1 MTENLAD
8 SSQQRS
14 VRVHRVA
21 DDEFHGNNENGYG
34 GTTKPSGNLKQVKFL
49 TELPDLNELMQRETE
64 LFKVLK
70 TILKELSRDIGT
82 KSVDTTVNEMTD
94 TTVSPMF
101 IKLAWRNPNGLRNL
115 VNLPGELNI
124 HYPDGQDSEKQ
135 PKSGLEETLKSFLSS
150 RFESMN
156 EAELKTVRN
165 IEQYLD
171 NVLLEA
177 QNHIICI
184 RNLFEKLCREHHVK
198 SSPPAAIDNP
208 GNSKSTNQTKNMVD
222 NLK

>member
-135 PKSGLEETLKSFLSS
+135 PKS
-150 RFESMN
+150 
-156 EAELKTVRN
+156 AELKTVRN